1 MASLFER
8 VSLSIDRKV
17 EPMTMTRRDVLK
29 GALAGAA
36 LAAFPG
42 RAVAQDAYAGF
53 NAGLQ
58 TYTLRNF
65 DLDQTLKYLNE
76 FGLKYGQFYS
86 KHLPI
91 TDDKSKIEAA
101 KEKLKAAGISILSWG
116 VQGFSKKVEDTR
128 KAFEFAKAMGFSVY
142 SANPSA
148 DSFESLAALTK
159 EYGIKIA
166 IHNHG
171 PDDKNYGRLE
181 QVQKAVEKW
190 PVEIGACVDTGH
202 VLRTGENPI
211 DWIKALGPRVHDV
224 HLKDFSDAKT
234 EHILGKGKL
243 DVAGVLKAL
252 KEVKFSGILAI
263 EYELNPKDPIADVK
277 ECLAVVREA
286 CKKL

>member
-1 MASLFER
+1 
-8 VSLSIDRKV
+8 
-17 EPMTMTRRDVLK
+17 MTRRDLLRGLGATALLSTLPRRLFAAPLAFARRK
-29 GALAGAA
+29 GD
-36 LAAFPG
+36 PN
-42 RAVAQDAYAGF
+42 YADF
-53 NAGLQ
+53 NMGLQ
-58 TYTLRNF
+58 TYTLRAFTF
-65 DLDQTLKYLNE
+65 DETIAHLKDL
-76 FGLKYGQFYS
+76 GLKYAQFFS
-86 KHLPI
+86 KQLPI
-91 TDDKSKIEAA
+91 TDDKSKIETA
-101 KEKLKAAGISILSWG
+101 KQKLKDAGITILSWG
-116 VQGFSKKVEDTR
+116 VQSFTKDVAKT
-128 KAFEFAKAMGFSVY
+128 KASFEFAKAMGFSVY

-171 PDDKNYGRLE
+171 PQDKAYGRLE

-224 HLKDFSDAKT
+224 HLKDFSDART

-243 DVAGVLKAL
+243 DVVGVLKAL
-252 KEVKFSGILAI
+252 KDVKFPGILAV
-263 EYELNPKDPIADVK
+263 EYELNEKNPIADVK
-277 ECLAVVREA
+277 ECLAAVREA

>member
-1 MASLFER
+1 MS
-8 VSLSIDRKV
+8 
-17 EPMTMTRRDVLK
+17 MTRRDLLK
-29 GALAGAA
+29 AGFAATAVAA
-36 LAAFPG
+36 LPG
-42 RAVAQDAYAGF
+42 RLLASLDAARDKQEEYAGF
-53 NAGLQ
+53 KAGLQ
-58 TYTLRNF
+58 TYTLRAF

-76 FGLKYGQFYS
+76 FGLKYSQFYS
-86 KHLPI
+86 KHVPM
-91 TDDKSKIEAA
+91 TDDKSKIEAV
-101 KEKLKAAGISILSWG
+101 KEKLKAAGIQILSWG
-116 VQGFSKKVEDTR
+116 VQGFTKDADKTK
-128 KAFEFAKAMGFSVY
+128 KAFDFAKAMGFSVY

-148 DSFESLAALTK
+148 DSFESLATLTK

-171 PDDKNYGRLE
+171 PDDKTYGRLE

-202 VLRTGENPI
+202 VLRTGENPV

-234 EHILGKGKL
+234 EHVLGKGKL
-243 DVAGVLKAL
+243 DVVGVLKAL
-252 KEVKFSGILAI
+252 KEVKFSGILAV
-263 EYELNPKDPIADVK
+263 EYELNEKNPIADVK